1 MTSVPKPGKTI
12 GSWGAN
18 NKIMKNS
25 SALAAA
31 SRRQKHGPRAL
42 AVKIQ
47 QEGPKDVTMSM
58 AGNNLMA

>member
-1 MTSVPKPGKTI
+1 
-12 GSWGAN
+12 
-18 NKIMKNS
+18 MKNS